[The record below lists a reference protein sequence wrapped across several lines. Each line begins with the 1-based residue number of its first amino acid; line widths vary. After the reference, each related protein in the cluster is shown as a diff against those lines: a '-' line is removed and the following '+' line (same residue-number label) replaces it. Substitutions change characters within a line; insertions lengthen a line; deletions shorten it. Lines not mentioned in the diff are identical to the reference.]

1 MDEISFWT
9 YPLVFLSVLIPY
21 LAASLWLGTPRKAAT
36 RGGASSLPLFY
47 RVSARFIEAISLALG
62 DAFTED
68 FPALAKSYRNTVLK
82 SGWNLTETDVLAG
95 QVFGACA
102 GAVFLCFG
110 FFLASA
116 QAPLAVGLGCV
127 GAFLGWVYPL
137 MLVQKRADERQTEII
152 RALPFAIDLIASAM
166 RAGLDFSAA
175 VRYYVGAGGKGAL
188 AVEFGLLLRQMEFG
202 KSRMEALG
210 EMATHVQ
217 TQEFSAFVGAVAHGT
232 EIGASIVE
240 TLRIQGEDMRRARFN
255 IAERKAARAPSIMI
269 FPIAVFI
276 LPAVFTIIGVPVW
289 LKFKASRGGL

>member
-102 GAVFLCFG
+102 GAVCFCFG
-110 FFLASA
+110 FFLTSA
-116 QAPLAVGLGCV
+116 QASLAVGLGCV

-137 MLVQKRADERQTEII
+137 MLVQKRADERQTAII
-152 RALPFAIDLIASAM
+152 RAPPSNYNAVLPTVLF
-166 RAGLDFSAA
+166 RPYTKVSAA
-175 VRYYVGAGGKGAL
+175 SVLPNASL
-188 AVEFGLLLRQMEFG
+188 
-202 KSRMEALG
+202 KSSILMKSC
-210 EMATHVQ
+210 
-217 TQEFSAFVGAVAHGT
+217 FSHCGR
-232 EIGASIVE
+232 E
-240 TLRIQGEDMRRARFN
+240 
-255 IAERKAARAPSIMI
+255 
-269 FPIAVFI
+269 
-276 LPAVFTIIGVPVW
+276 
-289 LKFKASRGGL
+289 